1 MILVHSIYIDIYFW
15 RILPLF
21 PKAVENCVVLTN
33 AINFKEYT
41 KTDPQPLEDHL
52 AMSPMASIPQYHSD
66 YTFCNEL
73 CEFFPPPFAAGNIG
87 GAAAMWADQNL
98 PLFFDNGASVVLDD
112 VVPPEQDV
120 TSSSFSTRTP
130 FPERFGVSD
139 MAVPVSPE
147 FNMGLR
153 DIAGTQSALDLAGFN
168 HQDVCELGEKCN
180 GFVPDFRT
188 VYPSNSN
195 DNWYACRKTLADKR
209 VRVRGRFAKNNEL
222 LCESELP
229 VTNNN
234 NTSHQDSEFYH
245 DETIK
250 IKHDEEDWLQEAMAS
265 LMYLPYI
272 SG

>member
-1 MILVHSIYIDIYFW
+1 
-15 RILPLF
+15 
-21 PKAVENCVVLTN
+21 
-33 AINFKEYT
+33 
-41 KTDPQPLEDHL
+41 
-52 AMSPMASIPQYHSD
+52 MSPMASIPQYHSD

-180 GFVPDFRT
+180 GFVHDFRT

-195 DNWYACRKTLADKR
+195 DNWGFQVNQAPAMEEPSMPVGRYSVEERKDRILRYLKKRNQRNFNKTIKYACRKTLADKR

-234 NTSHQDSEFYH
+234 NTSHQDTEFYH